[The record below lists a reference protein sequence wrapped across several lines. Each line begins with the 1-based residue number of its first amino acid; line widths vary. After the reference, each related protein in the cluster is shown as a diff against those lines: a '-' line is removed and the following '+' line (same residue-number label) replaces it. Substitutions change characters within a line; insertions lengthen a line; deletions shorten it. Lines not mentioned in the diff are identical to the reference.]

1 MEKDYNIKDKSLSS
15 DWCVLLPLYR
25 AGDGLLEKWFCSKNT
40 LRVTFPLHFKRLQ
53 GHAELLISANDNSV
67 NTSVLSLWWIRAMFS
82 YHFYQFPFQS
92 CCVVFMDVL
101 FSPVLQLKDKE
112 NSHFW
117 GAWLEGQTKV
127 TRWCHSTS
135 NALKIQM
142 LWITHRLD
150 LPYWWSWLSD
160 PHISHSLPS
169 LQSRQVISPQGC
181 WIFARG
187 HCVGDL
193 FGNSPETVCV
203 QTDVDLSSTWRLP
216 AEQRKQS
223 SFVSTSHI
231 FCEQLWN

>member
-1 MEKDYNIKDKSLSS
+1 M
-15 DWCVLLPLYR
+15 
-25 AGDGLLEKWFCSKNT
+25 
-40 LRVTFPLHFKRLQ
+40 FPLHLNDYKVML
-53 GHAELLISANDNSV
+53 SCANDNSD
-67 NTSVLSLWWIRAMFS
+67 NTSVLSFWWIRAMFS

-101 FSPVLQLKDKE
+101 FSPVLQLKGK
-112 NSHFW
+112 SHIW

-127 TRWCHSTS
+127 MRRCHSTS

-142 LWITHRLD
+142 LWITHSLD
-150 LPYWWSWLSD
+150 LPCWWSWPSD
-160 PHISHSLPS
+160 LHIPHILPS

-187 HCVGDL
+187 HCGGDL

-216 AEQRKQS
+216 AEQREQS
-223 SFVSTSHI
+223 SFVFTSHI
-231 FCEQLWN
+231 FCEQPWN